1 MKENIAVWN
10 SIWWQKKAELFEDD
24 EILKQIMETAD
35 PKKIKAFGRKVKNF
49 NEEKWNEVKYS
60 IVFTGNLLKF
70 SQDEKMKDFLL

>member
-1 MKENIAVWN
+1 
-10 SIWWQKKAELFEDD
+10 
-24 EILKQIMETAD
+24 METAD